1 MKDDGFNL
9 RYDISNPTECTGI
22 LERGG
27 TEISLGY
34 SGLCRYHYWFTLH
47 GWRHS
52 MDRHLDNLIEQLH
65 EALDSQRLFASLG
78 SRKRSRLPVVR

>member
-52 MDRHLDNLIEQLH
+52 MDRHLDNRIRYYNTRTLLLLSIYRVGRWDE
-65 EALDSQRLFASLG
+65 
-78 SRKRSRLPVVR
+78 